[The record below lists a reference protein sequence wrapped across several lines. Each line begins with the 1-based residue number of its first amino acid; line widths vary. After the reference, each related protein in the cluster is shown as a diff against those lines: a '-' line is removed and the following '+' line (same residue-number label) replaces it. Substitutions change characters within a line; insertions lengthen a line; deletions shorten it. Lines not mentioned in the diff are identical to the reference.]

1 MNAHPFTPAVPKTTL
16 QKLVSR
22 VEQIESRLNGMHAN
36 IDEYDS
42 SLNINVSQDIYR
54 VSYTRDRLGDTH
66 M

>member
-16 QKLVSR
+16 QKLASR
-22 VEQIESRLNGMHAN
+22 VEQIESRLDGMHAN
-36 IDEYDS
+36 VEEYDS
-42 SLNINVSQDIYR
+42 SLNLNVSQAISR